1 MQYVYWKWA
10 KDISV
15 EKTKRAHKDITNKES
30 YQPDISQHISNH
42 NVFNVNNDAHKNTR
56 EECCERISNRELIIQ
71 KSVNPYLTNNNYI
84 KDLDD
89 QNDFLIPKDS
99 NYKKKFL

>member
-10 KDISV
+10 KGATV
-15 EKTKRAHKDITNKES
+15 EKTKRSHENNTNKQS
-30 YQPDISQHISNH
+30 YPQDVTKQISDR
-42 NVFNVNNDAHKNTR
+42 NVFNVNNDANKNAR

-71 KSVNPYLTNNNYI
+71 KNVNPYLTNNNYI